1 MRMSGMG
8 ATRWL
13 GSVDDGVLWW
23 DFRVW
28 DEMIDMG
35 GLGLTTLID
44 VMSCRRWRWGC
55 RYHIHTD
62 YTFRSTL
69 HALKNTSS
77 IYFS

>member
-44 VMSCRRWRWGC
+44 VMS
-55 RYHIHTD
+55 IV
-62 YTFRSTL
+62 
-69 HALKNTSS
+69 
-77 IYFS
+77 